1 MEKEPILILTHNGW
15 GQALIKSV
23 RMIVGE
29 IKDVYEVPLQA
40 EDSLADYIARVKE
53 QIDQL
58 QWSKHLLILTDIK
71 GGTPSNVAL
80 RISKDYQVITISGLC
95 ASMLLE
101 AVMKQ
106 EEGGFTRE
114 LAQEIQTAVVES
126 CQVLELPQIQK

>member
-15 GQALIKSV
+15 GQELLKSV

-29 IKDVYEVPLQA
+29 IDDVHEVALQA
-40 EDSLADYIARVKE
+40 EDSLNDYMDRVKAQIE
-53 QIDQL
+53 QL
-58 QWSKHLLILTDIK
+58 EWSEHLLVLTDIK

-80 RISKDYQVITISGLC
+80 RLSKDYAIIAISGLC

-106 EEGGFTRE
+106 SEGGFTKE
-114 LAQEIQTAVVES
+114 SAVEIRKAVVDS
-126 CQVLELPQIQK
+126 CQVLELPKIH

>member
-15 GQALIKSV
+15 GLELLKSV
-23 RMIVGE
+23 QMIVGQ
-29 IKDVYEVPLQA
+29 ISNVHEVALNA
-40 EDSLADYIARVKE
+40 EDSLPDYLDRVKG

-58 QWSKHLLILTDIK
+58 KWTDKLLILTDIK

-80 RISKDYQVITISGLC
+80 RLSKDYEVVTISGLC

-106 EEGGFTRE
+106 EVGGFTRE
-114 LAQEIQTAVVES
+114 VAQDIHTAVVDS
-126 CQVLELPQIQK
+126 CQILELPIKQ